1 MEQTPGDESA
11 KAAFIFNPTN
21 KVIGIIDDAG
31 DARLA
36 VRDLRAAGFTADEIE
51 ILTSEEGAQQITG
64 EEHEASVHIIHP
76 TQKPQDYYDA
86 PVIVRQ
92 IEQHLLAG
100 HFGIAVTAKEP
111 EARERLREILKSHHG
126 HFINFYGVWAAEAL
140 EP

>member
-1 MEQTPGDESA
+1 MEQTSGEGSA
-11 KAAFIFNPTN
+11 NSKFNFDPTN
-21 KVIGIIDDAG
+21 KVVGITDEVDDAI
-31 DARLA
+31 AAL
-36 VRDLRAAGFTADEIE
+36 RDLRAAGLTAGEIE
-51 ILTSEEGAQQITG
+51 ILTSEEGAQRITG
-64 EEHEASVHIIHP
+64 EEHEASVQILHP

-100 HFGIAVTAKEP
+100 HFGLAVTAKEP